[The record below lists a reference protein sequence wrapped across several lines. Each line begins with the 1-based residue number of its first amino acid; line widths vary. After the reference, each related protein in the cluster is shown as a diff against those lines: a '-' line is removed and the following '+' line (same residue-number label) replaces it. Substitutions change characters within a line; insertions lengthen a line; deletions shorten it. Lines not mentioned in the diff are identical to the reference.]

1 MKDFD
6 IAKFLRENQLG
17 SYGILN
23 HYVDIKPLKE
33 EEVAE
38 DVTPEEIAEIP
49 YEGPDAK
56 LDGFGDEFDQAET
69 VSEEEDD
76 AMKYPLT
83 VFINAVKAA
92 KAAGVSKDRM
102 LYFIDVFGEGIE
114 EEWNPDQTVYPEEM
128 ISKAIDKLKY
138 AGISIKQIKDFVDK
152 QLVRDA
158 DSAVFENISDQD
170 KLDSMLADSH
180 PDIGS
185 AADIISS
192 TIKVLRNEKFSDQ
205 EIIDFLASLD
215 SLDPSNF

>member
-33 EEVAE
+33 EEVTE
-38 DVTPEEIAEIP
+38 DVTPEETAKVP
-49 YEGPDAK
+49 YEGTQPRR
-56 LDGFGDEFDQAET
+56 DGFGDEFEQADP
-69 VSEEEDD
+69 VSEDMDD
-76 AMKYPLT
+76 SMKYPLT
-83 VFINAVKAA
+83 VFIDAVKAA
-92 KAAGVSKDRM
+92 KAAGVPKDRM
-102 LYFIDVFGEGIE
+102 LYFIDVFGEDI
-114 EEWNPDQTVYPEEM
+114 
-128 ISKAIDKLKY
+128 
-138 AGISIKQIKDFVDK
+138 
-152 QLVRDA
+152 R
-158 DSAVFENISDQD
+158 ENYEVGSEQD
-170 KLDSMLADSH
+170 KLDTMITNSH